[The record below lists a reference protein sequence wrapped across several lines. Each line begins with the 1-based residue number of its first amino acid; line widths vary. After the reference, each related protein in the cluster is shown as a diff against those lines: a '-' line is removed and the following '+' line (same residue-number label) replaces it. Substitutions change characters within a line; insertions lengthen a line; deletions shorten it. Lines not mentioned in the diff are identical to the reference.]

1 MGMTQFVVGRNE
13 GSNSH
18 LWNPLKR
25 AIAELSPDYEK
36 RLLDE
41 YGCRIVQR
49 TRKTE
54 GLYKVTFSV
63 IIEFEN
69 DEDLTMFLLRWA

>member
-1 MGMTQFVVGRNE
+1 MTQFVVGRNE

-25 AIAELSPDYEK
+25 AIAELSPNYEK

-49 TRKTE
+49 TRKE
-54 GLYKVTFSV
+54 VGLYKVTFSV
-63 IIEFEN
+63 IIEFEY
-69 DEDLTMFLLRWA
+69 DADITKFLLRWS